1 MKNATASIDASSPS
15 RPAPRST
22 DDASA
27 LPAVERPLLPW
38 DDLGEGRYA
47 AHAQAHDAVLSPLPA
62 GQQVRLLEVDGDFH
76 ILTGRIDDDR
86 AMQLKAEAILAG
98 F

>member
-15 RPAPRST
+15 RPVLRSA
-22 DDASA
+22 DAASPLA
-27 LPAVERPLLPW
+27 TAERPLLSWEP
-38 DDLGEGRYA
+38 LGEGRFA

-62 GQQVRLLEVDGDFH
+62 GQQVRLLEVDGAFH
-76 ILTGRIDDDR
+76 ILTGRIADDR
-86 AMQLKAEAILAG
+86 AMQVKAEAILAG